1 MLLQNSVDQRLHGS
15 SIFFSSDSS
24 AVMHWAESSIFS
36 KCPSSQTWSPVAL
49 GNISKY
55 VFGDFILVAM
65 GLLVNHVIYWSFFL
79 VPSLFYTFIIRR
91 CWSSCF
97 QKIPLFYWTSWGS
110 IPIYILLTLKWV
122 PLLTVVSN
130 WLFYCPFTNL
140 TSMLPFMMPW
150 LLVGLFDACTNNFVF
165 CVPW

>member
-1 MLLQNSVDQRLHGS
+1 MLLQNLVDQRLHGS

-55 VFGDFILVAM
+55 VFGGFILVAM

-110 IPIYILLTLKWV
+110 IPIYIVDTKM
-122 PLLTVVSN
+122 S
-130 WLFYCPFTNL
+130 PFTDSGFKL
-140 TSMLPFMMPW
+140 TFLLPFHQFNFHAA
-150 LLVGLFDACTNNFVF
+150 LHDAMTAGWAVWCLHQ
-165 CVPW
+165 